1 MAFTQRCFQT
11 VVPGQT
17 FLPNWHLEAVTHQLE
32 RVRRGETRRLLIT
45 LPPRNLKSICASVAF
60 PAFVLGHDPSVR
72 IVCASYAQD
81 LTAKHARDC
90 RLVMENA
97 WYQQLFPRTRLDPRK
112 NTETEFETTARGTRL
127 GTSVGGTLTGRGG
140 NLILIDD
147 PMKPAD
153 AMSET
158 KRASVAEW
166 YDSTLS
172 SRLDRKTEDAI
183 VLIMQRLHVHD
194 LVGHVLEKATPWTHL
209 DLPAIAEEP
218 QEIEL
223 GPGTT
228 YRREAGELLHPE
240 REPRSVLE
248 ELRAAMGSQAFSAQY
263 QQRPV
268 PPEGALI
275 KRGWLRTYA
284 SRPAW
289 QPGDRI
295 VQSWDTASKADKTS
309 DYSVCT
315 TWLVRKNE
323 YYLLDVLRVRLE
335 YPDLRRKI
343 LSHAKAHGAKT
354 ILIED
359 ASSGASLLQELRR
372 EGGIRPIAIKPEGD
386 KIVRLEGQ
394 SARIEAG
401 HVLLPEEAPWLG
413 DFLRELLAF
422 PHGRFDD
429 QVDSFSQLLS
439 WAARPRPRIYIG
451 SLG

>member
-1 MAFTQRCFQT
+1 
-11 VVPGQT
+11 
-17 FLPNWHLEAVTHQLE
+17 
-32 RVRRGETRRLLIT
+32 
-45 LPPRNLKSICASVAF
+45 
-60 PAFVLGHDPSVR
+60 
-72 IVCASYAQD
+72 
-81 LTAKHARDC
+81 
-90 RLVMENA
+90 
-97 WYQQLFPRTRLDPRK
+97 
-112 NTETEFETTARGTRL
+112 
-127 GTSVGGTLTGRGG
+127 
-140 NLILIDD
+140 
-147 PMKPAD
+147 
-153 AMSET
+153 
-158 KRASVAEW
+158 
-166 YDSTLS
+166 
-172 SRLDRKTEDAI
+172 
-183 VLIMQRLHVHD
+183 
-194 LVGHVLEKATPWTHL
+194 
-209 DLPAIAEEP
+209 
-218 QEIEL
+218 
-223 GPGTT
+223 
-228 YRREAGELLHPE
+228 
-240 REPRSVLE
+240 
-248 ELRAAMGSQAFSAQY
+248 
-263 QQRPV
+263 
-268 PPEGALI
+268 
-275 KRGWLRTYA
+275 
-284 SRPAW
+284 
-289 QPGDRI
+289 
-295 VQSWDTASKADKTS
+295 
-309 DYSVCT
+309 VCT